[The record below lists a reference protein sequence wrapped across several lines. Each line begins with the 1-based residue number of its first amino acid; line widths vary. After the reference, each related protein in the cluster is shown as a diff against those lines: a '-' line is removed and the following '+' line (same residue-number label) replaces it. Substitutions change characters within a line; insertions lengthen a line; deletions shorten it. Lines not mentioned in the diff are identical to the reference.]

1 MSTRA
6 LISRPFITVEEY
18 LASSYEP
25 DCDYVDGHVEERNLG
40 ERVHGRLQLRVAL
53 MLNGQAPQNAEV
65 LPEVRVQ
72 VKPSRFRVPDICIA
86 VDDSDEPILTK
97 PPFLCIEV
105 LSPED
110 RMSRIE
116 ARIQDYLEM
125 GVPYVWVLDPQ
136 TKQAYVATAADGLRE
151 VKTGVLAT
159 ANPTF
164 EVPLSEIFR

>member
-1 MSTRA
+1 MSART
-6 LISRPFITVEEY
+6 LISVEEY
-18 LASSYEP
+18 LASSYKP
-25 DCDYVDGHVEERNLG
+25 DCDYVDGHIEERNLG
-40 ERVHGRLQLRVAL
+40 ERPHSKLQYRVGVLLGA
-53 MLNGQAPQNAEV
+53 QAAQNAEV

-72 VKPSRFRVPDICIA
+72 VKPSRFRIPDICIA

-97 PPFLCIEV
+97 APFLCVEV

-125 GVPYVWVLDPQ
+125 GVSYVWVLDPQ

-159 ANPTF
+159 VNPVF
-164 EVPLSEIFR
+164 EVLLAEIFR